1 MVNQTAIKQKPHRKP
16 EIDISGPKGNAYYL
30 LGTARAF
37 SKELG
42 LDEEAI
48 QEEMKSNDYENLI
61 TVFDKQ
67 FGEYVDPVR
76 QEKLWTLFHKQ

>member
-1 MVNQTAIKQKPHRKP
+1 MTIKQKSHRKK
-16 EIDISGPKGNAYYL
+16 EIDISGPEGNAFSL

-48 QEEMKSNDYENLI
+48 QEEMKSSDYENLI
-61 TVFDKQ
+61 TVFDKH
-67 FGEYVDPVR
+67 FGEYVDLVR
-76 QEKLWTLFHKQ
+76 